1 MSQDLPK
8 NLHKKVVDIATSYS
22 SDDQLVLGTSI
33 LLGLV
38 IFAGGIPKKTYPGV
52 GVKVNPF
59 DDEVTHKN
67 LLRTLGCFADS
78 AL

>member
-38 IFAGGIPKKTYPGV
+38 IFAGGIPKKTYPRV

-59 DDEVTHKN
+59 DNEVTHKN
-67 LLRTLGCFADS
+67 L
-78 AL
+78 

>member
-1 MSQDLPK
+1 MSQD
-8 NLHKKVVDIATSYS
+8 LHKKVVDIAISYS
-22 SDDQLVLGTSI
+22 SDNQLVLGTSI

-67 LLRTLGCFADS
+67 LLRTLGCFTDS